1 MPELTHSTMFKYVP
15 PICVCYYGALRKRAE
30 RMRSAYYARGRR
42 LLLTHHLL
50 LQAVNLCLL
59 VFFSCLLSA
68 SFSSLLP
75 LGIYMLAATYSRSQ
89 VTAAQL
95 LVPKVHLSYH
105 GLRRFLWRPHINKSP
120 WDFRQHPPPFLP
132 FRGAAEVCVW
142 VFFCMAWCR
151 VQEPARRGS
160 PDNGTLVQLG
170 YRRLHRHVKSCRLNR
185 HVNYSNCTTIGYP
198 HRDAGQSCHARPWQG
213 QSRMATRRRILTRS
227 GYGRERV
234 GCGNSVES

>member
-1 MPELTHSTMFKYVP
+1 MLLWRTPQARGAYALRLLCTWAPLTAYPSSSAPSGQPLFVGILLLFTFSQFFISASTRYLYACRHLFSIASYGGPASCSQSSPVLPWPSQIFVAPPHKQIAVGFPTTPP
-15 PICVCYYGALRKRAE
+15 PISAISWCCRSLRV
-30 RMRSAYYARGRR
+30 G
-42 LLLTHHLL
+42 
-50 LQAVNLCLL
+50 
-59 VFFSCLLSA
+59 
-68 SFSSLLP
+68 
-75 LGIYMLAATYSRSQ
+75 
-89 VTAAQL
+89 
-95 LVPKVHLSYH
+95 
-105 GLRRFLWRPHINKSP
+105 
-120 WDFRQHPPPFLP
+120 
-132 FRGAAEVCVW
+132 